1 MFSGKQGLDTRPG
14 QDPIVSQRN
23 RVDHPVPKFGIFD
36 GGKAKQLELGYL
48 PWIDQRGGEYFFTPS
63 IKALQSVFVDP
74 VE

>member
-1 MFSGKQGLDTRPG
+1 M
-14 QDPIVSQRN
+14 
-23 RVDHPVPKFGIFD
+23 PKFGIFD
-36 GGKAKQLELGYL
+36 GGKAKQLKLGYL